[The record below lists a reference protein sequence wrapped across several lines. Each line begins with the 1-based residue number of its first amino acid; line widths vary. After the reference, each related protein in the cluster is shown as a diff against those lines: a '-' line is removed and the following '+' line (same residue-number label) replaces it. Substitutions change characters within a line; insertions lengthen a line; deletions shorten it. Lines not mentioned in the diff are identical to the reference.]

1 MEVWTAGG
9 QHHLVCFDLLVGHME
24 HDVAEQAT
32 LPHAVHRH
40 KGVMVVAL
48 GVVRDAV
55 AIPVQQLHT
64 PLHHAGAHRG
74 LLEPGP
80 HSKTLKEDRNT
91 TYETEHRV
99 LWLLVCLYANAPE
112 VDNIFITDIHI

>member
-9 QHHLVCFDLLVGHME
+9 QHHLVCLDLLVGHME
-24 HDVAEQAT
+24 HNVAEQAA
-32 LPHAVHRH
+32 LPHAVHGH

-48 GVVRDAV
+48 GVVRNAV

-74 LLEPGP
+74 LLLEPRP
-80 HSKTLKEDRNT
+80 HTKTLKEDRNT
-91 TYETEHRV
+91 SYKTEHRV
-99 LWLLVCLYANAPE
+99 LWLLVYLSIC
-112 VDNIFITDIHI
+112 